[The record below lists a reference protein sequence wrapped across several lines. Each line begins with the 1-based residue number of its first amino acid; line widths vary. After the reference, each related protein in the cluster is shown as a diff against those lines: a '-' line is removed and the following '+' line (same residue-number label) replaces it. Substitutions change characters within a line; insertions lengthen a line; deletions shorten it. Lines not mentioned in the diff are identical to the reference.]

1 MNVFM
6 KKFLSLFLFIL
17 LAQVSSAQISKTIH
31 VTSAGTLGTL
41 LTPSEKSSITNLK
54 ISGNLDARDFKC
66 LRDELTLLA
75 TLDISDVS
83 INTYTGSEGTY
94 SIGTGV
100 SKSYPVN
107 EIPQFSFY
115 NANTN
120 SGKNSIASISLP
132 NSITSIGNSSFYMCN
147 GLIEIT
153 IPNTVTNIEL
163 YAFQN
168 CKGLTSVNLGTSVS
182 RIGKQ
187 AFFECVNLKKVI
199 TQNPVPATLGGY
211 AFLLSPLSIVFVPA
225 SSINVYKANPDWS
238 QLPIGVDQI
247 LTINNPTAG
256 GLRTALLAAGYKPFS
271 SITKLNVTGNLNS
284 TDIKLLK
291 DSLSLLME
299 LDISGS
305 TIDGNVFP
313 ANSLQSRTNLFYV
326 RLPESVVAI
335 GNNAFESCTNL
346 KITPLPSSLTSI
358 GNYAYS
364 TCKSLTGDLIIPN
377 SVTYIGS
384 YAFNNC
390 VGLNGSIVLPASL
403 TTLYS
408 AAFSGCT
415 GISGPLTIPES
426 LTSIPSSAFYECG
439 KLTQLN
445 LGKNT
450 SSIGDEAFYSCK
462 GLTKISV
469 KRSIPPTIFANTFNG
484 VNKTT
489 CTLEVPF
496 GSKSAYQAADYWKQ
510 FTNIVEVS
518 DTAKITIQVGTGGKV
533 KDGNFVLPN
542 DTVLKVLSGTVKT
555 FTIVPDEG
563 YEIDALTYKG
573 ADVKNNLIGGNQYT
587 PAIDVDAT
595 IKVTFKR
602 FYTIN
607 VKIGAGGT
615 VKENNV
621 ALTDNQSIKLYSGDI
636 RTFTILPGE
645 GFEVDSITYG
655 GQKLTLPLVNNQF
668 TTPAAA
674 KNDTLAVTFKATTLT
689 YDITFDIGA
698 GGGVKE
704 NNVIKVNGDVLTVP
718 VNAVRTFTF
727 EFDKGYQID
736 SLFYGGKNVTA
747 QITNINEFV
756 TPAIVANSTLKVTF
770 KTVPYVIQIKDAAS
784 KGTINLFVNYGDTP
798 SFNIT
803 PESSWKVNTVKFNDV
818 DITPDINGIYKLPAV
833 TADGLLVVSYVNLT
847 ASPVI
852 GISNVK
858 VYTNHSDIVIEGI
871 SANEPISVYTVNGA
885 RVYNLKSS
893 GDRTVIP
900 TRPNAVY
907 LVKTAGMTYKVIL

>member
-1 MNVFM
+1 M
-6 KKFLSLFLFIL
+6 KKLLSLVFFAL
-17 LAQVSSAQISKTIH
+17 LIQITSAQNSKIIN
-31 VTSAGTLGTL
+31 VTTQGTLSTL
-41 LTPSEKSSITNLK
+41 LTPADKSSVTNL
-54 ISGNLDARDFKC
+54 IILGNIDSRDFKC
-66 LRDELTLLA
+66 MRDELPFLA
-75 TLDISDVS
+75 NLDISEVS
-83 INTYTGSEGTY
+83 IKAYSGTDGTY
-94 SIGTGV
+94 SVGTGAF
-100 SKSYPVN
+100 KSYPAN
-107 EIPQFSFY
+107 EIPEFSFF

-120 SGKNSIASISLP
+120 TGKNTLTSILLP
-132 NSITSIGNSSFYMCN
+132 NSITSIGDNSFYSCN
-147 GLIEIT
+147 GLTEIN
-153 IPNTVTNIEL
+153 IPNTVTNIGL
-163 YAFQN
+163 YAFQYCN
-168 CKGLTSVNLGTSVS
+168 GLTSVNLGSSVS
-182 RIGKQ
+182 VIGNQ
-187 AFFECVNLKKVI
+187 AFYKCLYLKKV
-199 TQNPVPATLGGY
+199 TVKNPVPATLGGY
-211 AFLLSPLSIVFVPA
+211 AFRLSPLTIVFVPA
-225 SSINVYKANPDWS
+225 SSLNTYQANQDWS
-238 QLPIGVDQI
+238 LLPIGVDEI

-271 SITKLNVTGNLNS
+271 SITRLNVTGNLNN

-305 TIDGNVFP
+305 TISGNVFP
-313 ANSLQSRTNLFYV
+313 ANSLQSKTNLFYV

-377 SVTYIGS
+377 SVTYIGT

-390 VGLNGSIVLPASL
+390 VGLNGSIVLPSSL
-403 TTLYS
+403 ISLS
-408 AAFSGCT
+408 AAAFAGCT

-469 KRSIPPTIFANTFNG
+469 KRAAPPTIYANTFNG

-496 GSKSAYQAADYWKQ
+496 GSKSAYQAADYWKL
-510 FTNIVEVS
+510 FTNIVEIS
-518 DTAKITIQVGTGGKV
+518 DTARITFQVGAGGNV
-533 KDGNFVLPN
+533 KEGGLVLPN
-542 DTVLKVLSGTVKT
+542 DTVLKVLGGAVKT

-587 PAIDVDAT
+587 PAIDVDA
-595 IKVTFKR
+595 IFKVTFKR

-607 VKIGAGGT
+607 VEIGAGGT

-655 GQKLTLPLVNNQF
+655 GQKLTLPLENNQF
-668 TTPAAA
+668 TTPAAS
-674 KNDTLAVTFKATTLT
+674 KNDTLAVTFKPTTQT

-718 VNAVRTFTF
+718 VNGVRTFTF

-770 KTVPYVIQIKDAAS
+770 KTVLYVIQIKDAAS